1 MIYNQDVNIMQNDL
15 KPELIQLFPTPVLSV
30 LYEENF
36 EEELNFIKNIDYSR
50 VNADQTEF
58 FNLQSSDTFLLDKE
72 SLSKIRI
79 FIEKC
84 IEIYRREV
92 YHYSDRLIITQSWA
106 NKGGKGQ
113 KHHSHVHPN
122 SIVSG
127 VFYFQMDENLPPI
140 QFKRPSHDSFG
151 LSIEEFNNFNS
162 STFILPVKNGELII
176 FPSSLEHSVP
186 PNKSDKERISLS
198 FNTFPQNSL
207 GSIESLTYLPLRRC
221 L

>member
-1 MIYNQDVNIMQNDL
+1 MQKDL
-15 KPELIQLFPTPVLSV
+15 NPELIQLFPTPVLSV
-30 LYEENF
+30 PYEENF
-36 EEELNFIKNIDYSR
+36 EEELNFIKNVDYNR

-58 FNLQSSDTFLLDKE
+58 FNLQSSDTFLLDKKD
-72 SLSKIRI
+72 LLKIRI
-79 FIEKC
+79 FIEKS

-92 YHYSDRLIITQSWA
+92 YHYSDKLIITQSWA
-106 NKGGKGQ
+106 NKSGRGQ

-127 VFYFQMDENLPPI
+127 VFYFQMDESLPPI
-140 QFKRPSHDSFG
+140 QFKRPSHDS
-151 LSIEEFNNFNS
+151 LALNVEQFNNFNS

-176 FPSSLEHSVP
+176 FPSTLEHSVP
-186 PNKSDKERISLS
+186 PNQSDKERISLS
-198 FNTFPQNSL
+198 FNTFIKDSL